1 MKRTYHDY
9 LNVEFL
15 KGTISKTGF
24 RDTGPLEDFIMDFE
38 LHNIVRGRLDAC
50 LRGGMAAP
58 FYINRGAIRVSRDVD
73 MFAFETTKHT
83 EMVMDDLEARQSEYS
98 IDVKKWQTNPALRHL
113 PLLQYKVGYKST
125 FGRARTVKLDIF
137 CDPRLKDV
145 PCTTARSGFDLKY
158 FSSKHPIRMLAH
170 VALVADKITSLSDAP
185 VGYGAERRN
194 QMHKQIYDI
203 ASLLRRLSDIDL
215 AKLLGAYRLLASS
228 KGSFHARHDMPN
240 GPSAEEIASSVP
252 SSVLALLDL
261 DKNMA
266 LTREFSNGFSSF
278 KGTYLGANRYQ
289 RTDHHANTL
298 LVVLFSKRMLDGLTG
313 AVDVTYLA
321 ELHRQT
327 IEILSNLE
335 DPSLR
340 PATEKTVRESIK
352 ATDPM
357 PGRYNHMLA
366 DAAYLAHRIRMEGA
380 A

>member
-9 LNVEFL
+9 LNVEFFNN
-15 KGTISKTGF
+15 TISKTGF

-38 LHNIVRGRLDAC
+38 LHNMVRGRLDAC
-50 LRGGMAAP
+50 LRGGMAVP

-73 MFAFETTKHT
+73 MFAFETAKDAG
-83 EMVMDDLEARQSEYS
+83 MAMDDLAAHQSEYN
-98 IDVKKWQTNPALRHL
+98 IHVKKWQASPALRHL

-125 FGRARTVKLDIF
+125 LGQARTIKLDIF
-137 CDPRLKDV
+137 CDPRLRDV
-145 PCTTARSGFDLKY
+145 PCKTATSGFDLKY
-158 FSSKHPIRMLAH
+158 FSTKHPVRMLDH
-170 VALVADKITSLSDAP
+170 IALVADKITSLSDAP
-185 VGYGAERRN
+185 VGYGPERRN

-203 ASLLRRLSDIDL
+203 ASLLRRLSDIDM
-215 AKLLGAYRLLASS
+215 AKLLGAYGLLASS
-228 KGSFHARHDMPN
+228 KGSFHARHGMPG
-240 GPSAEEIASSVP
+240 GPSAEDIASSVP
-252 SSVLALLDL
+252 SSVLALLDR

-327 IEILSNLE
+327 VAILSNLE
-335 DPSLR
+335 DPLLR
-340 PATEKTVRESIK
+340 PATEKTVRESIR
-352 ATDPM
+352 ATDPL
-357 PGRYNHMLA
+357 PGRYKHMLT